1 MVVLRKGTISD
12 DKFLLSELKQG
23 VKIEREHTFDKELA
37 KQIAKA
43 HLVENPFYYTYLYH
57 MEREMEKNLTK
68 DLARFKYMKTKK
80 ANNMELKR

>member
-1 MVVLRKGTISD
+1 MVILRKGKIPD
-12 DKFLLSELKQG
+12 DKFLFSELKQG
-23 VKIEREHTFDKELA
+23 IKIETEHTFDKGLA

-68 DLARFKYMKTKK
+68 DLAKFKYMK
-80 ANNMELKR
+80 ANNK